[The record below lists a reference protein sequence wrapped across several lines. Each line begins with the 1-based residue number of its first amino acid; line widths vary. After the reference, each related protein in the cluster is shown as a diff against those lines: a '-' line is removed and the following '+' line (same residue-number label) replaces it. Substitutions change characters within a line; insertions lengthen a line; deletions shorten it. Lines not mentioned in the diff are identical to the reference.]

1 MNYYSVKKI
10 GNGKYKSRGSKFFS
24 YLHPIDSIDEYK
36 HLVSI
41 YRKDF
46 PEACHVCSAYRLFV
60 GSRIDEYGNDD
71 GEPNGTAGLPILNQL
86 KRNQLINAAVYVV
99 RIFGGSLL
107 GVPGL
112 IESYSTSALLAI
124 DSIGKTEYISKKSL
138 LINISYDYSRILQS
152 VIKEYNGDII
162 EQSFS
167 NTIEMKVKINS
178 DSIDLFIKEICN
190 LSSNKAEVRI
200 L

>member
-60 GSRIDEYGNDD
+60 GSRVDEYGSDD
-71 GEPNGTAGLPILNQL
+71 GEPRGTAGLPLLNQL
-86 KRNQLINAAVYVV
+86 KRNQLINVAVYVV

-112 IESYSTSALLAI
+112 IESYSTSALF
-124 DSIGKTEYISKKSL
+124 G
-138 LINISYDYSRILQS
+138 
-152 VIKEYNGDII
+152 
-162 EQSFS
+162 
-167 NTIEMKVKINS
+167 
-178 DSIDLFIKEICN
+178 
-190 LSSNKAEVRI
+190 LSSST